1 MKKNFDEEVKQK
13 LVEDVG
19 IPECV
24 DQGIQRAYEI
34 LGISEEK
41 KVIRRRKKIW
51 PAVAAVAALTAGIS
65 ITAAAVGYYLNVS
78 LKEEDQ
84 MLKYYIEVDKEQK
97 EAHQIEVEPTY
108 LPEGFEA
115 QEAEKTSRKKTYGTK
130 EGDSISIFSYNAADL
145 YRMSQS
151 GQTNFSEYKKES
163 HTAIEGEQKL
173 DLFTKKTEKVDSEK
187 KITDVYLF
195 NEEEGYGVWIWSES
209 TLDQEEIVKIAN
221 GLEVSVLEET
231 VPYPTAEEIEKAK
244 EEHEELNQ
252 KVKAEENYRMENG
265 VSADSVYKIGEEIR
279 DTTMDALAELDPD
292 YSKIT
297 EDIRFTVLS
306 AEVSDVLPA
315 DTFSQQYFINE
326 MGNWTNAD
334 TSLKDHQRYRV
345 GKEEELSRD
354 EVAERGAETVGS
366 KYVIVKMKAKNA
378 SEFQTDWNKE
388 NGVPIAPNLVVMQQ
402 GENGALMYPEEE
414 FWAANEGYDLQWGA
428 ERGGSFPVYFDKP
441 YFTEGIQGMKAGL
454 FVPLAPGEEMEYT
467 LVYVVDEDQTA
478 NMYLQFYPQ
487 NQMEVGGKY
496 LTTPYVDIRP

>member
-1 MKKNFDEEVKQK
+1 ME
-13 LVEDVG
+13 

-51 PAVAAVAALTAGIS
+51 PAVAAVAALTAGLS

-115 QEAEKTSRKKTYGTK
+115 QEAEKTSGKKTYGTK

-163 HTAIEGEQKL
+163 HTAIEGETKL

-244 EEHEELNQ
+244 EE
-252 KVKAEENYRMENG
+252 A
-265 VSADSVYKIGEEIR
+265 
-279 DTTMDALAELDPD
+279 
-292 YSKIT
+292 
-297 EDIRFTVLS
+297 
-306 AEVSDVLPA
+306 
-315 DTFSQQYFINE
+315 
-326 MGNWTNAD
+326 
-334 TSLKDHQRYRV
+334 
-345 GKEEELSRD
+345 
-354 EVAERGAETVGS
+354 
-366 KYVIVKMKAKNA
+366 
-378 SEFQTDWNKE
+378 
-388 NGVPIAPNLVVMQQ
+388 
-402 GENGALMYPEEE
+402 
-414 FWAANEGYDLQWGA
+414 
-428 ERGGSFPVYFDKP
+428 
-441 YFTEGIQGMKAGL
+441 
-454 FVPLAPGEEMEYT
+454 
-467 LVYVVDEDQTA
+467 
-478 NMYLQFYPQ
+478 
-487 NQMEVGGKY
+487 
-496 LTTPYVDIRP
+496 